1 MTLGGTIFGYNVVSQ
16 DYSYE
21 AAIQSLKD
29 ACDFVIVLDAGSTDN
44 SQEEL
49 KKFEDDKCRV
59 VLLDGQEWK
68 EQKGK
73 EKLAYF
79 TNRALDLLPEV
90 DWHLNVQMDEVIHE
104 DSIPFIRQ
112 AIEYAE
118 VDRFAQPFPEGFLCR
133 RHHLWRDPY
142 SMLNVV
148 QSRKPASTEI
158 VRLARPSHRSV
169 GDGEGLECAPFNL
182 EFLDKIELFHTGYVR
197 DPYIMK
203 KKVIHMLNE
212 VFLMDTDKK
221 LDLSD
226 KYEWWHYFNE
236 SDLIPIRK
244 PLPKYMTKWAQQ
256 RYPHLK
262 PPIFK

>member
-1 MTLGGTIFGYNVVSQ
+1 MTLGGTIFGFNVVSQ

-29 ACDFVIVLDAGSTDN
+29 ACDVVIVLDAGSNDG

-49 KKFEDDKCRV
+49 KKFEDDKCQV
-59 VLLDGQEWK
+59 ILLDGSEWK
-68 EQKGK
+68 EQQGK
-73 EKLAYF
+73 EKLSYF

-90 DWHLNVQMDEVIHE
+90 DWHLNLQMDEVLHP
-104 DSIPFIRQ
+104 DSFPFIRK
-112 AIEYAE
+112 AIELD
-118 VDRFAQPFPEGFLCR
+118 VEGFLSR

-203 KKVIHMLNE
+203 KKVRHMLNE

-221 LDLSD
+221 LELSD

-244 PLPKYMTKWAQQ
+244 PLPKYLTRWALD
-256 RYPHLK
+256 RYPHIT
-262 PPIFK
+262 PPTFK

>member
-1 MTLGGTIFGYNVVSQ
+1 MTLGGTIFGFNVVSQ

-29 ACDFVIVLDAGSTDN
+29 VCDFVTVLDAGSTDG

-49 KKFEDDKCRV
+49 KKFDDKKCQV
-59 VLLDGQEWK
+59 ILLDGSEWK
-68 EQKGK
+68 EQQGK
-73 EKLAYF
+73 EKLSYF
-79 TNRALDLLPEV
+79 TNRALDLLPPV
-90 DWHLNVQMDEVIHE
+90 DFHLNLQMDEVLHP
-104 DSIPFIRQ
+104 DSFPFIRQ
-112 AIEYAE
+112 AIELD
-118 VDRFAQPFPEGFLCR
+118 VEGFLSR

-182 EFLDKIELFHTGYVR
+182 EFLDKIEFFHTGYVR

-203 KKVIHMLNE
+203 KKVRHMLNE

-236 SDLIPIRK
+236 SDLVQIKK
-244 PLPKYMTKWAQQ
+244 PLPKYLTKWALD
-256 RYPHLK
+256 RYPDIT
-262 PPIFK
+262 PPTFN